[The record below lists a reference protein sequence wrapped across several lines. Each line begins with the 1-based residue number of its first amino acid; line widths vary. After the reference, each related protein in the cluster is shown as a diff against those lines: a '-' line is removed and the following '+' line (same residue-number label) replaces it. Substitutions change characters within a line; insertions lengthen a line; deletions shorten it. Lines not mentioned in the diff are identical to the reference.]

1 MSHQQIEPLG
11 YNTATTHSGCHF
23 CSCLFEQLPW
33 ALINLYNQ
41 DEPGSASCCVGIDV
55 RCTVVYSKSMR
66 QQQAKTDQCLGW
78 TAQLSEGG
86 RQMMLQESSEF
97 FLCFHSLKSDI
108 THIQAPQSQSNIK
121 PTSVTPQLFPIQF
134 TRELLHRQGDSSL
147 TVLPIS
153 LVNQERHH
161 QFIDGSAAQLMW
173 RCRKMLQEKHRTR
186 MYMLV
191 QAKLLQS
198 FPEMQVET
206 WVNNHEDSLL
216 GLLHV
221 FIVQE
226 SPNCKNAI
234 QRTETG
240 SGCVSADRT
249 ACWSMTVQV
258 VHIYTETSHR
268 GKRNSILKQKTKKY
282 IKQVPGI
289 KVPPSSIAKKGTLF
303 YYCFSF

>member
-1 MSHQQIEPLG
+1 
-11 YNTATTHSGCHF
+11 
-23 CSCLFEQLPW
+23 
-33 ALINLYNQ
+33 
-41 DEPGSASCCVGIDV
+41 
-55 RCTVVYSKSMR
+55 MR

-78 TAQLSEGG
+78 TAQLSAGG

-97 FLCFHSLKSDI
+97 FFCFHSLKSDI
-108 THIQAPQSQSNIK
+108 THIQALRSQSNIK
-121 PTSVTPQLFPIQF
+121 PTSVIPQLFPIQF
-134 TRELLHRQGDSSL
+134 TREILHGQGDSSL

-173 RCRKMLQEKHRTR
+173 RCCKMLQEKHRTR

-198 FPEMQVET
+198 FPEMLVET

-240 SGCVSADRT
+240 SRCVSADRT